1 MSHKEKTRKIIRPS
15 LSALFTIFVAVI
27 VLVTSVISVYAFA
40 RTYEFTMKQN
50 AVTSSEQSVAQVLN
64 MVSDYTEDM
73 EMLMKKIR
81 ESIQKDKNYESEY
94 IQSLVKVREDVV
106 SVIIYDLDGEI
117 LNCWSNEN
125 ELKEDYYK
133 NLSYI
138 DSVEEEQKTQ
148 ISKPHVQSLFVS
160 YYPWVVT
167 ISQNMKDNEGNQ
179 IKVSMDIRFS
189 SIANYVD
196 EVGIG
201 QHGYCYI
208 ANEEGEIVYHP
219 QQQLIHSGIK
229 SEDVM
234 VTWEGTEIKENAI
247 YTSHSLTNCNWRVV
261 GVCYVDEMITEN
273 VEHIFRIL
281 SAILFVVVVFVVLV
295 GICISRIF
303 SKPTKCLIS
312 AMRDF
317 EKNAKDFEFEHVTGT
332 QEIEALSSSFGH
344 MVVRIQQLMEKV
356 RNEEITLRKTELKA
370 LQAQINPH
378 FLYNTLD
385 AIVWLCEEE
394 RNKDAED
401 MVNALAK
408 LFRISISRG
417 HELITIDKEMQH
429 AQNYLQI
436 QKFRYKNQFSYYFDV
451 DEECLQYYCNKIT
464 LQPIIENAIYHGLN
478 LMVDDGEIYIKIAQ
492 DEENVIF
499 TVRDNG
505 VGMTEEQCREILQR
519 DHSDRTGIGIKNVND
534 RIKIYF
540 GEEYGLEIKSELD
553 EGTEVIIRMP
563 KVKEEIKYE

>member
-1 MSHKEKTRKIIRPS
+1 
-15 LSALFTIFVAVI
+15 
-27 VLVTSVISVYAFA
+27 
-40 RTYEFTMKQN
+40 
-50 AVTSSEQSVAQVLN
+50 
-64 MVSDYTEDM
+64 
-73 EMLMKKIR
+73 
-81 ESIQKDKNYESEY
+81 
-94 IQSLVKVREDVV
+94 
-106 SVIIYDLDGEI
+106 
-117 LNCWSNEN
+117 
-125 ELKEDYYK
+125 
-133 NLSYI
+133 
-138 DSVEEEQKTQ
+138 
-148 ISKPHVQSLFVS
+148 
-160 YYPWVVT
+160 
-167 ISQNMKDNEGNQ
+167 MKDNEGNQ

-281 SAILFVVVVFVVLV
+281 SAILFVVVVSVILV

-303 SKPTKCLIS
+303 SKPTKRLIS

-332 QEIEALSSSFGH
+332 QEIEAVSSSFGH
-344 MVVRIQQLMEKV
+344 LVVRIQQLMEKV

-385 AIVWLCEEE
+385 AIVWRCEEE
-394 RNKDAED
+394 INKDAED

-563 KVKEEIKYE
+563 KVKEEIKYEK